1 MYFREIDVFVYG
13 CQTDATGRWT
23 GGGCLELAMRD
34 PALLVRTLEV
44 AELMRTRLRQEWEEA
59 KRRAMEKGGDPDEA
73 VAGMQSEQEL
83 FEEINKGLVSYDWK
97 IKQEFR
103 NICNRSRG

>member
-1 MYFREIDVFVYG
+1 MYGY
-13 CQTDATGRWT
+13 QTDTTGRWT

-44 AELMRTRLRQEWEEA
+44 AELMRARLRQEWEEA
-59 KRRAMEKGGDPDEA
+59 KRLAMENGGDPDEA

-83 FEEINKGLVSYDWK
+83 FEEINKGLVCSEWK
-97 IKQEFR
+97 IEQKIFS
-103 NICNRSRG
+103 NNMS